1 MTDYR
6 DTALT
11 SYARL
16 NGYMKAKIWALLN
29 IYQLPEEARLELE
42 AMAKANELVFKL
54 KYEREVTADEL
65 VDIGN
70 AEAVPE

>member
-16 NGYMKAKIWALLN
+16 NGYMNAKLWALLN
-29 IYQLPEEARLELE
+29 VYKLPEDARLELQ
-42 AMAKANELVFKL
+42 AMADANELVFQL
-54 KYEREVTADEL
+54 KYEREVTAEEL
-65 VDIGN
+65 INIGN
-70 AEAVPE
+70 VEAVPE